1 MTAVWFLIISLAIM
15 AVFCAAEY
23 GADRYAE
30 HLKAKRKQAV
40 RRKLDRNLM

>member
-1 MTAVWFLIISLAIM
+1 MTPILFLLLSISIM

-30 HLKAKRKQAV
+30 HLKAKRKQAA